1 MSRLKGA
8 LIGFGKVAEM
18 AHLPAFA
25 ARNELVLLAVAEPRE
40 DRRAQARALI
50 PQVRLY
56 PDLGTLLKEEPDLDF
71 VDICTPPAEH
81 PGMCLAGLKKGLH
94 VLCEK
99 PLTLDLKELKALE
112 SAAARAGRALV
123 TVHNWKFAPLLSA
136 SINLLKTGAIGRLT
150 HLDWQVLRPPGSGGG
165 LTSWRTE
172 ASQVRGGILVDHGWH
187 AFYLAQAWAGE
198 EPEALKTRLTRP
210 DPTAS
215 GPETEAEVGLK
226 FPQASGRI
234 FLTWQASHRANLGR
248 LAGTEGEMLLED
260 DRLVLAHAGRPEEVI
275 SFPAKLSAGSH
286 HPEWMAGV
294 LDEFMEE
301 IRQPEPRGKNL
312 LEAAGCARLIESA
325 YRSWEAGSVWLPF
338 GASEVP
344 QL

>member
-25 ARNELVLLAVAEPRE
+25 ARNELALLAVAEPRE

-50 PQVRLY
+50 PRVRLY

-81 PGMCLAGLKKGLH
+81 PGMCLAALNRGLH

-99 PLTLDLKELKALE
+99 PLTLDLKELEDLDQ
-112 SAAARAGRALV
+112 AAARTGRALV
-123 TVHNWKFAPLLSA
+123 TVHNWKFAPLLRA
-136 SINLLKTGAIGRLT
+136 SLNLLKAGAIGKLT

-172 ASQVRGGILVDHGWH
+172 ASQARGGILVDHGWH

-260 DRLVLAHAGRPEEVI
+260 DRLVLARAGSPEEVI

-294 LDEFMEE
+294 LGEFLGE
-301 IRQPEPRGKNL
+301 IRQPELRGKNL
-312 LEAAGCARLIESA
+312 REAAGCARLIESA
-325 YRSWEAGSVWLPF
+325 YRSWEAGSVWLPCRP
-338 GASEVP
+338 E
-344 QL
+344 